1 MIDRCHAYAIRTKYS
16 YKCVNCGYTIG
27 QCHTVSLNQ
36 STVASVNWGN
46 SIGQCNTPLK
56 IQCMLSLVHQL
67 LQDATARAWT
77 LLGKCVGTAT
87 AGGTFCK
94 SPESLSLP
102 SRFELVVNGKQVS
115 AKAANSATPKAPNPF
130 AVFVKENYKNHKA
143 PGVKHGDVMKIL
155 SAKFS
160 ETKISK

>member
-1 MIDRCHAYAIRTKYS
+1 M
-16 YKCVNCGYTIG
+16 
-27 QCHTVSLNQ
+27 
-36 STVASVNWGN
+36 
-46 SIGQCNTPLK
+46 
-56 IQCMLSLVHQL
+56 
-67 LQDATARAWT
+67 
-77 LLGKCVGTAT
+77 GTAT

-115 AKAANSATPKAPNPF
+115 AKAQGAANSATPKAPNPF